1 MIDFDIENIL
11 CIGGV
16 ITLTGMALYLGISEN
31 QIVAIGIGGL
41 IGYLAKTLTTSNPSA

>member
-1 MIDFDIENIL
+1 MEIDIENIL

-16 ITLTGMALYLGISEN
+16 IVLTGTALYLGISEN

-41 IGYLAKTLTTSNPSA
+41 IGYLTKTLTSSNVSA